1 VNRLALGTVQFGMA
15 YGIAN
20 RAGQVPRAEAKR
32 MLDLAR
38 ASAID
43 TLDTATAYGDSES
56 CLGEAGTQGFRIV
69 TKLPSVPQGC
79 ADIDGWVER
88 EVEAS
93 LARLRT
99 RSVYGLLL
107 HRPGELHGHQGSAL
121 WRAMQ
126 RQQARGTVS
135 KLGVSIYSP
144 HELEPITGTFDLG
157 LVQAPLNLVD
167 RRLHASGWLE
177 RLHETGI
184 EVHARSVFLQ
194 GLLLLSQA
202 ALPSQFSGWGHLW
215 KRWHE
220 WLSDS
225 RVTPVQACLAFCLG
239 FPEVERVVVGAQD
252 RAQLEQIVAAAND
265 AKALDLPDLGSD
277 AEALID
283 PSRWAAS

>member
-1 VNRLALGTVQFGMA
+1 
-15 YGIAN
+15 
-20 RAGQVPRAEAKR
+20 
-32 MLDLAR
+32 
-38 ASAID
+38 
-43 TLDTATAYGDSES
+43 
-56 CLGEAGTQGFRIV
+56 
-69 TKLPSVPQGC
+69 
-79 ADIDGWVER
+79 
-88 EVEAS
+88 
-93 LARLRT
+93 
-99 RSVYGLLL
+99 
-107 HRPGELHGHQGSAL
+107 
-121 WRAMQ
+121 
-126 RQQARGTVS
+126 
-135 KLGVSIYSP
+135 VSIYSP